1 MVLLQTTEITKSI
14 AYSSCRMD
22 REILRKD
29 THDRFSV
36 LIYDRSVLQHQPFL
50 PAFVELSHT
59 TADSTKLGKDVG

>member
-1 MVLLQTTEITKSI
+1 
-14 AYSSCRMD
+14 MD